1 MEKLSKKEFF
11 NLYNST
17 VQDITRKFI
26 TPHIYRNQSHL
37 ISHLQENEVSGFT
50 FDEIE
55 NLYYTD
61 QEILENF
68 GSFDEDMSEQE
79 KIDEVRNNCED
90 SKEVFEWWLVSNW
103 FLNRLKEINEPIIDN
118 DFGEYW
124 GRGCTGQS
132 IYLDYNIQ
140 ELAFEWASDERLYKK
155 ELAS

>member
-55 NLYYTD
+55 NLYYTTKKD
-61 QEILENF
+61 KLSTITK
-68 GSFDEDMSEQE
+68 GHSF
-79 KIDEVRNNCED
+79 
-90 SKEVFEWWLVSNW
+90 
-103 FLNRLKEINEPIIDN
+103 
-118 DFGEYW
+118 
-124 GRGCTGQS
+124 T
-132 IYLDYNIQ
+132 
-140 ELAFEWASDERLYKK
+140 YKPGFFD
-155 ELAS
+155 L